1 MRELFQEEILAHENI
16 VNRLLQDLRT
26 GKILIKSWKYLS
38 LLLRPVP
45 NLTLSLDLR
54 HNIIKFFLMLTL
66 KLDNLSFSLLGQISL
81 LSA

>member
-1 MRELFQEEILAHENI
+1 MILAHENI

-26 GKILIKSWKYLS
+26 GQILVKSWKYLS

-45 NLTLSLDLR
+45 NLR
-54 HNIIKFFLMLTL
+54 HNIIRFFLKLTL

-81 LSA
+81 LSV